1 MVQTDVATILLKVFK
16 YSRMKKI
23 YDIVILTERRYT
35 KKKHKDN
42 YENNVYQED
51 QLVQDALNNLGL
63 KTLRISWDDAV
74 FNWSST
80 KYVLFRSTWDY
91 FNRFKEFSI
100 WLSKVTKQAT
110 LLNSEAIIR
119 WNLDKHYLLDLKN
132 YGVNI
137 TNSHF
142 IETGTNTTLKELH
155 ERLNWEE
162 TVLKP
167 CISGTARHTYKLNKN
182 NLQKHETIFK
192 TIIANEAM
200 MLQPFQYNI
209 VEKGE
214 ISMIVF
220 NGKYSHAVLKKAKKD
235 DFRVQDDFGGSVK
248 MYSPTDEEIIFAE
261 NAAKACLELPIY
273 SRVDIFTDNDNKIAL
288 SELELIEPELWFRFF
303 PQAAKTLASD
313 IKNRLEA
320 L

>member
-1 MVQTDVATILLKVFK
+1 
-16 YSRMKKI
+16 MKKI
-23 YDIVILTERRYT
+23 YDIVILTECRYT
-35 KKKHKDN
+35 KKNYKDN
-42 YENNVYQED
+42 YTNNVYQED
-51 QLVQDALNNLGL
+51 QLVQDALNDLGL

-74 FNWSST
+74 FDWSST
-80 KYVLFRSTWDY
+80 KYILFRSTWDY

-100 WLSKVTKQAT
+100 WLSKVTKQTT
-110 LLNSEAIIR
+110 LLNPEAIIR

-132 YGVNI
+132 YGVHI
-137 TNSHF
+137 TNTHF

-155 ERLNWEE
+155 DRLNWKE

-167 CISGTARHTYKLNKN
+167 CISGTARHTYKLNEN
-182 NLQKHETIFK
+182 NLEKHETIFK
-192 TIIANEAM
+192 KLIANEAM

-220 NGKYSHAVLKKAKKD
+220 NGKYSHAVLKKAKKG

-248 MYSPTDEEIIFAE
+248 MYSPTAEEIKFAE
-261 NAAKACLELPIY
+261 NTAKACEELPIY
-273 SRVDIFTDNDNKIAL
+273 ARVDIFTDNDNQIAL